1 MCDCTE
7 EQCDFVFGCK
17 ATSKASKYIFFLNL
31 KTNFTAIND
40 LYTADKYTC
49 TRGIAISKDAR

>member
-1 MCDCTE
+1 MCICTQ

-17 ATSKASKYIFFLNL
+17 TISKKSKYIYFFIF
-31 KTNFTAIND
+31 KTSFTAVND